1 MINFYVRVPNVSR
14 EIGWLFWTYTKNDG
28 IEGVGRLDQN
38 DMIWGQANS
47 SGVPPDHKDKQSRVT
62 NFRAIGF

>member
-14 EIGWLFWTYTKNDG
+14 EIYTKNDV

-38 DMIWGQANS
+38 DMIWGQVNS
-47 SGVPPDHKDKQSRVT
+47 SGVPPDQKDKQSKVT
-62 NFRAIGF
+62 NFHAIGF